1 MTKYAG
7 ALPYRKEREIDH
19 CDVNGI
25 CRLITLNETF
35 QSVRVWTQIRAVEKK
50 GTRTRAKDGVNA
62 DFINK
67 EQNHHMTPEIITV
80 NKCYILCILY

>member
-25 CRLITLNETF
+25 CRLIALNETF
-35 QSVRVWTQIRAVEKK
+35 QSVRVWTQIRAVEKRER
-50 GTRTRAKDGVNA
+50 GLVRRTASTLTLLIR
-62 DFINK
+62 NK
-67 EQNHHMTPEIITV
+67 IIT
-80 NKCYILCILY
+80 